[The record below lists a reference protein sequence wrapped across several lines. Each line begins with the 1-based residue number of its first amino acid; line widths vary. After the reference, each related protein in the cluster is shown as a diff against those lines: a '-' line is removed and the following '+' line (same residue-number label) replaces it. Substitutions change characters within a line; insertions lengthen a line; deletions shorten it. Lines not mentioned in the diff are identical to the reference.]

1 MAEQNVGKVTQ
12 IISAVLDIKFSQG
25 KLPKINEAIR
35 IKTQD
40 GTTLTAE
47 VAQHLGDDTVRCI
60 AMGSTDGLVRGI
72 SNWRADQRSGWRK
85 DPGTYF

>member
-40 GTTLTAE
+40 GTTLTGE
-47 VAQHLGDDTVRCI
+47 VGA
-60 AMGSTDGLVRGI
+60 A
-72 SNWRADQRSGWRK
+72 SG
-85 DPGTYF
+85 

>member
-47 VAQHLGDDTVRCI
+47 VAQHWVTILSAASPWEAQMDLCE
-60 AMGSTDGLVRGI
+60 A
-72 SNWRADQRSGWRK
+72 WKQ
-85 DPGTYF
+85 

>member
-47 VAQHLGDDTVRCI
+47 VAQQDVYKRQRQTQDQKPYFQT
-60 AMGSTDGLVRGI
+60 GI
-72 SNWRADQRSGWRK
+72 RA
-85 DPGTYF
+85 